1 MYKYE
6 IEKILE
12 KVEKPARYLGNEWN
26 SIHKDLSN
34 IDVRFVFAFPDTY
47 EIGMSHLGI
56 KILYHLLNEQKGV
69 YAERVFAPWL
79 DMENELRER
88 KIPLFSLETRE
99 PLINFDFIG
108 FTLQYEMTYT
118 NILNMLNMAE
128 IPVFSKDR
136 DNDHPFIIGGGPC
149 AFNPEPIA
157 DFFDLFVIGEGEEVI
172 LELIEAY
179 KLWKNTQGDKDAF
192 LKIAA
197 DIKGVYVPSFY
208 KVYYNSNRTVK
219 EIKPKDN
226 GIPEKVEKRVI
237 RDLDNAY
244 YPSRFI
250 VPFMQIIHDRAMLEI
265 FRGCTRGC
273 RFCQAGMIYRPLRE
287 KSIETLEKQG
297 KELME
302 NTGYEEISLV
312 SLSSGDYPYI
322 EPLTEKL
329 LDAFKTRG
337 VNMSLPSLRIDSFSL
352 KMAELV
358 QEVRKSGLTF
368 APEAGTQRLRDVI
381 NKGVTEKDLLEC
393 VKGAFELGWHN
404 IKLYFMIGLP
414 TETYEDLDGIID
426 LAYKIVRIYEDASEA
441 KDKRLKLTIST
452 SSFVPKAFTPF
463 QWEPQFSID
472 ELKNR
477 QEYLRKR
484 LKHRQIT
491 YNWHMRELSFLE
503 AVMAKGDR
511 RISEPIYKAWLK
523 GCKFD
528 SWSEHFKYQLWMDAF
543 KECDIDPEFYAYR
556 RRDYE
561 EIFPWDHINPG
572 VSKEFLT
579 REHRKGT
586 VEAEPTLDCRFGPCS
601 ACGIKKLQGGR
612 YCAY

>member
-1 MYKYE
+1 
-6 IEKILE
+6 
-12 KVEKPARYLGNEWN
+12 
-26 SIHKDLSN
+26 
-34 IDVRFVFAFPDTY
+34 
-47 EIGMSHLGI
+47 
-56 KILYHLLNEQKGV
+56 
-69 YAERVFAPWL
+69 
-79 DMENELRER
+79 
-88 KIPLFSLETRE
+88 
-99 PLINFDFIG
+99 
-108 FTLQYEMTYT
+108 
-118 NILNMLNMAE
+118 
-128 IPVFSKDR
+128 
-136 DNDHPFIIGGGPC
+136 
-149 AFNPEPIA
+149 
-157 DFFDLFVIGEGEEVI
+157 
-172 LELIEAY
+172 
-179 KLWKNTQGDKDAF
+179 
-192 LKIAA
+192 
-197 DIKGVYVPSFY
+197 
-208 KVYYNSNRTVK
+208 
-219 EIKPKDN
+219 
-226 GIPEKVEKRVI
+226 
-237 RDLDNAY
+237 
-244 YPSRFI
+244 
-250 VPFMQIIHDRAMLEI
+250 
-265 FRGCTRGC
+265 
-273 RFCQAGMIYRPLRE
+273 
-287 KSIETLEKQG
+287 
-297 KELME
+297 
-302 NTGYEEISLV
+302 
-312 SLSSGDYPYI
+312 
-322 EPLTEKL
+322 
-329 LDAFKTRG
+329 
-337 VNMSLPSLRIDSFSL
+337 
-352 KMAELV
+352 
-358 QEVRKSGLTF
+358 
-368 APEAGTQRLRDVI
+368 
-381 NKGVTEKDLLEC
+381 
-393 VKGAFELGWHN
+393 
-404 IKLYFMIGLP
+404 MIGLP

-528 SWSEHFKYQLWMDAF
+528 SWSEHFKYQLWMDVF

>member
-1 MYKYE
+1 MYKDE
-6 IEKILE
+6 IERILE
-12 KVEKPARYLGNEWN
+12 QVEKPARYIGNEWN
-26 SIHKDLSN
+26 SIHKDLRD
-34 IDVRFVFAFPDTY
+34 IDVRFVLAFPDTY

-56 KILYHLLNEQKGV
+56 KILYHLLNEQKDV
-69 YAERVFAPWL
+69 YAERVFAPWT
-79 DMENELRER
+79 DMEDELR
-88 KIPLFSLETRE
+88 KKDIPLFSLETRE
-99 PLINFDFIG
+99 PLTNSDIIG

-118 NILNMLNMAE
+118 NILNMLDMAQ
-128 IPVFSKDR
+128 IPVFSNER
-136 DNDHPFIIGGGPC
+136 DNDYPFIIGGGPC

-157 DFFDLFVIGEGEEVI
+157 DFFDFFVIGEGEEVL
-172 LELIEAY
+172 LELIEAF
-179 KLWKNTQGDKDAF
+179 KLWKNKQGDKDEF

-197 DIKGVYVPSFY
+197 DIKGIYVPSLY

-219 EIKPKDN
+219 EIKPIN
-226 GIPEKVEKRVI
+226 NNIPEKVKKRVI
-237 RDLDNAY
+237 QDLDNAY

-250 VPFMQIIHDRAMLEI
+250 VPFMEVVHDRAMLEI

-273 RFCQAGMIYRPLRE
+273 RFCQAGMIYRPVRE

-297 KELME
+297 RELMY

-329 LDAFKTRG
+329 LEAFKTRG

-426 LAYKIVRIYEDASEA
+426 LAYKIVRIYEDVSEA
-441 KDKRLKLTIST
+441 KDKRLRLTVST

-477 QEYLRKR
+477 QEYIRKR

-511 RISEPIYKAWLK
+511 RISEPIYKAWFK

-543 KECDIDPEFYAYR
+543 DECDIDPEFYAYR

-561 EIFPWDHINPG
+561 EIFPWDHINSG
-572 VSKEFLT
+572 ISKEFLI

-586 VEAEPTLDCRFGPCS
+586 VEAEPTLDCRFGSCS
-601 ACGIKKLQGGR
+601 TCGIKNLQGGR
-612 YCAY
+612 YCAN